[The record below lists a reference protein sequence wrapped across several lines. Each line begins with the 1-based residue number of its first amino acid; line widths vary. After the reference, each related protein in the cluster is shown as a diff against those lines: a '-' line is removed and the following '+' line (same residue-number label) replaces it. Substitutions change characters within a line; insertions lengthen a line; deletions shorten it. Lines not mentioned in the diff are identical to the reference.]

1 MTLAAWVLGDQ
12 LNLANSAL
20 NGLPIGAPVLMVESM
35 AHVAVRNYHQQKLV
49 LVWSAMRHFAQ
60 GLRAQGYQVHYIE
73 QAQNFEQPLTAFIDH
88 HGITDLRVM
97 EPADIPFQ
105 RFLQNLNVACTL
117 TVTPNNHY
125 LWSAQEFTQWAK
137 GRKRLLM
144 EDFYRET
151 RRRLDILMDAGKPVG
166 GQWNYDQ
173 DNRKPPKKGLNPPAP
188 LTFKPDALTQSVI
201 EQVKKDFGQ
210 HFGQVEPFTWAVT
223 REDALK
229 VLEEFIQ
236 HRLAQFGPYQDA
248 MVTGQWSMF
257 HGLISPYLNLGI
269 LSPKE
274 VFQRVEQAYRSQELP
289 LASVEG
295 FIRQVIGWRE
305 YIRGLYVLKMPEGYA
320 QENWFDHQHP
330 LPEFFWTGET
340 SLHCLKETLTQ
351 TIETGYAHHIQRLM
365 ILGNFSLIA
374 GLNPQAVEN
383 WFHSA
388 YVDAHD
394 WVMQTNV
401 LGMALFADGGVLAS
415 KPYAAS
421 ANYINKM
428 SDYCAGCRY
437 DPKVRIGEDACPF
450 NYLYWNF
457 LDRHRDQ
464 LNQQGRMGLVLAHLD
479 KLDAKTKAAYAAQTE
494 RFLDAQVKR

>member
-1 MTLAAWVLGDQ
+1 MAVGAWILGDQ
-12 LNLANSAL
+12 LNLHNSAL
-20 NGLPIGAPVLMVESM
+20 SGLPPGAPVLMIESIG
-35 AHVAVRNYHQQKLV
+35 HGRVRNYHQQKLV

-60 GLRAQGYQVHYIE
+60 KLREQGYQVDYRE
-73 QAQNFEQPLTAFIDH
+73 QAQDFETELSAFIKN

-105 RFLQNLNVACTL
+105 QFLQSLNLACKL
-117 TVTPNNHY
+117 TITPNNHY
-125 LWSAQEFTQWAK
+125 LWSAQDFRQWAK
-137 GRKRLLM
+137 QRKRLLM

-151 RRRLDILMDAGKPVG
+151 RRRLDILMDEGEPVG
-166 GQWNYDQ
+166 GKWNYDQ
-173 DNRKPPKKGLNPPAP
+173 DNRKPPQKGLNPPAP
-188 LTFKPDALTQSVI
+188 LAFPPDAITQSVI
-201 EQVKKDFGQ
+201 AWVEKDFSQ
-210 HFGQVEPFTWAVT
+210 NFGQVEPFTWAVT

-229 VLEEFIQ
+229 VLEAFIQ
-236 HRLAQFGPYQDA
+236 HRLASFGPYQDA
-248 MVTGQWSMF
+248 MVTGQWTMF
-257 HGLISPYLNLGI
+257 HGLISPYLNLG
-269 LSPKE
+269 LLTPQE
-274 VFQRVEQAYRSQELP
+274 VIQRVEKAYRSQELP
-289 LASVEG
+289 LSSVEG

-305 YIRGLYVLKMPEGYA
+305 YMRGLYVLKMPEGYA

-340 SLHCLKETLTQ
+340 SMHCLQETLKQ

-374 GLNPQAVEN
+374 GLSPQAVED

-388 YVDAHD
+388 YIDAYD

-428 SDYCAGCRY
+428 SNYCEGCRY
-437 DPKVRIGEDACPF
+437 DPKSRIGEDACPF

-479 KLDAKTKAAYAAQTE
+479 KLDEKTRKEYAAQATH
-494 RFLDAQVKR
+494 FLETQAKG